1 MQTNFRKLIS
11 IFSDLFFFVFFTA
24 RLWSLSADSR
34 LINLYSSG
42 KVFQENQWT
51 MPTEGAEGGY
61 VEVTTKKGEI
71 EQTTIP
77 SEAKK
82 VKVLAIN
89 ITDLEDKVELQDKA
103 DNLLSSQIWIKGPEN
118 SDGYFTLKNK
128 GTENFLQGDKT
139 PMTSVKG
146 TYKIVTQIL
155 KMILKGQ
162 SISKCLY
169 GAIVSTKKTT
179 KFF

>member
-1 MQTNFRKLIS
+1 MH
-11 IFSDLFFFVFFTA
+11 
-24 RLWSLSADSR
+24 
-34 LINLYSSG
+34 
-42 KVFQENQWT
+42 
-51 MPTEGAEGGY
+51 TEGAEGGY
-61 VEVTTKKGEI
+61 TAVTAEKGDKEVTT
-71 EQTTIP
+71 TP
-77 SEAKK
+77 AEANI

-89 ITDLEDKVELQDKA
+89 ITDLEDKVVLEYKA
-103 DNLLSSQIWIKGPEN
+103 DNSLSSQIWIKGPEN

-128 GTENFLQGDKT
+128 GTEKFLQGDKT

-162 SISKCLY
+162 SISKYLY
-169 GAIVSTKKTT
+169 GAIVSTKKTM